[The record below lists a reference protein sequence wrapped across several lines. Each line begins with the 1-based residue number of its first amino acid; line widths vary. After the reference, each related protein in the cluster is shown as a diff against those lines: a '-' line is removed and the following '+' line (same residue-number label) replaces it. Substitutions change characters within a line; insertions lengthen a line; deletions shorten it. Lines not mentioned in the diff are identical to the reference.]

1 MITCERP
8 ISSIII
14 AFYRE
19 TVCVIMSFPG
29 LFVCNKYASSDYVSW
44 RFCLVCCFVFFFVF
58 CFLLQDYDLF
68 KTGLRTNCRIVLV
81 SKVKSMVR
89 RIFLCC
95 IHYLSLQSA
104 TTQHYTNLS
113 GIYNVFLYVLLL
125 TDENTIAQWWSCW

>member
-8 ISSIII
+8 ISSII

-19 TVCVIMSFPG
+19 TVYVIISFPG
-29 LFVCNKYASSDYVSW
+29 LFVCNKYASSVYVSW
-44 RFCLVCCFVFFFVF
+44 EVLFGLLLLLVFFFWF
-58 CFLLQDYDLF
+58 FLLQDYDLF

-95 IHYLSLQSA
+95 IHHLSLQSA
-104 TTQHYTNLS
+104 TTQHYTNVS